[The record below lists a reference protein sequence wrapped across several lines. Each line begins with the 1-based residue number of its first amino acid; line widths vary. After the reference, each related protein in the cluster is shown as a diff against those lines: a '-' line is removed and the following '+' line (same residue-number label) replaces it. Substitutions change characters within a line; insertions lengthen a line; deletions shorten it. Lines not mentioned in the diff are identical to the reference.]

1 MQDILEKGE
10 LPGGNDRK
18 PLALLATLVLM
29 TLAVAPISGQVEVTA
44 PKLTITGGGTPLPP
58 PAPFPPV
65 TISTEKLTIT
75 GGGTPLP
82 PKPPFPGV
90 TVTTQKLT
98 ISGVGEP

>member
-1 MQDILEKGE
+1 MQDILEE
-10 LPGGNDRK
+10 EEPAGGRDRK
-18 PLALLATLVLM
+18 SLALLATLVLM
-29 TLAVAPISGQVEVTA
+29 TLAVAPISGQVEVTT

-65 TISTEKLTIT
+65 TISTATLTIT

-90 TVTTQKLT
+90 TVATQKLT